1 MRLKIQYWR
10 PEFHSWSPAGDLS
23 CGLSHLKKMINIWN
37 HEDICQQVSYMYFL
51 SRWYFLIQSETN
63 LPVKIPPQQL
73 LSIQVECFQV
83 AMVLSAEIPLIG
95 YICVI
100 IPYPFFH
107 GYGLVRATRR
117 VDSCLCFVFRGNYRK
132 KMEFWYVQCSHGQIA
147 FYSYFL
153 GQTALYLWKVICG
166 KKKRRLHSYTY
177 GCFLVSG
184 AEVHTMH
191 FLFVFKLLFEKR
203 GGRNFWP
210 PLFSLWW
217 PKIYTW
223 SPVGVCI

>member
-1 MRLKIQYWR
+1 M
-10 PEFHSWSPAGDLS
+10 
-23 CGLSHLKKMINIWN
+23 
-37 HEDICQQVSYMYFL
+37 
-51 SRWYFLIQSETN
+51 
-63 LPVKIPPQQL
+63 
-73 LSIQVECFQV
+73 
-83 AMVLSAEIPLIG
+83 
-95 YICVI
+95 I

-107 GYGLVRATRR
+107 GCGLVRATRW

-191 FLFVFKLLFEKR
+191 FLSVFKLLFEKR
-203 GGRNFWP
+203 GGEIFGHHYFPSGDQKFILDRQLASVFKKLISDPEIVSWYATYQFCW
-210 PLFSLWW
+210 LRQTFGSGLHAGGLWGLQCTLHVQFATHRHFSG
-217 PKIYTW
+217 KINVFHYYQT
-223 SPVGVCI
+223 ITFT

>member
-1 MRLKIQYWR
+1 M
-10 PEFHSWSPAGDLS
+10 
-23 CGLSHLKKMINIWN
+23 
-37 HEDICQQVSYMYFL
+37 
-51 SRWYFLIQSETN
+51 
-63 LPVKIPPQQL
+63 
-73 LSIQVECFQV
+73 
-83 AMVLSAEIPLIG
+83 
-95 YICVI
+95 I

-107 GYGLVRATRR
+107 GYGLVRATRW

-203 GGRNFWP
+203 GGEIFGHHYFPSGDQKFILDRQLASVFKKLISDPGILICYLPVLLIKANVWFR
-210 PLFSLWW
+210 FACWW
-217 PKIYTW
+217 PLRVTMHASCSICHTQTLFWKNKRISLLSDHNFYLVS
-223 SPVGVCI
+223 SPRI